1 MRVGS
6 PARAGLRMECAD
18 GRRLVLVQE
27 SGGRGAVPVLF
38 ARQRVTHRGLH
49 YARTGRYVSP
59 LAPLRAGRARAHAEL
74 AEGGRPEVLILS
86 RAADPAWTALLS
98 ERPVVAYE
106 ERMAALGDGP
116 LRAVRASGEA
126 RRLARE
132 PAAAADVPA
141 LTRAW
146 PFPGGVAG
154 REAAAAAYVPGRRPD
169 AER

>member
-6 PARAGLRMECAD
+6 PARAG
-18 GRRLVLVQE
+18 
-27 SGGRGAVPVLF
+27 
-38 ARQRVTHRGLH
+38 
-49 YARTGRYVSP
+49 
-59 LAPLRAGRARAHAEL
+59 
-74 AEGGRPEVLILS
+74 PEVLVLS
-86 RAADPAWTALLS
+86 RAADPAWTAPLS

-106 ERMAALGDGP
+106 ERTAALGDGP
-116 LRAVRASGEA
+116 LRTVRASGEA

-141 LTRAW
+141 LTRVW

-154 REAAAAAYVPGRRPD
+154 WEAAAAAYVPGRRPD